1 MADATGQK
9 RTLFVRE
16 LADEVNK
23 EILYAAFVPFGN
35 ILSIDMPVDK
45 EKGTNR
51 GIAFIEFEDEE
62 DARHAIFNHNE
73 SELYG
78 RVIKV
83 AYSTKAHVKQAKSAH
98 IRHRAVWHDDPTF
111 GHDLRP
117 DDGELPEQQTQET
130 KEQNS

>member
-1 MADATGQK
+1 MSEAAGQK

-23 EILYAAFVPFGN
+23 EILYAAFLPFGN
-35 ILSIDMPVDK
+35 IINIDMPVDK

-51 GIAFIEFEDEE
+51 GIAFIEFEEEE
-62 DARHAIFNHNE
+62 DAKHAIFNHNE

-83 AYSTKAHVKQAKSAH
+83 AYSTKAHVKQVKAATV
-98 IRHRAVWHDDPTF
+98 RHRAVWHDDPTF
-111 GHDLRP
+111 GHELRP
-117 DDGELPEQQTQET
+117 DDEDPPKE
-130 KEQNS
+130 EQN

>member
-1 MADATGQK
+1 MADTSGQK

-23 EILYAAFVPFGN
+23 EILYAAFLPFGN
-35 ILSIDMPVDK
+35 ILHIDMPVDK

-62 DARHAIFNHNE
+62 DAKHAIFNHNE

-83 AYSTKAHVKQAKSAH
+83 AYSTKSHVKQARTAGV
-98 IRHRAVWHDDPTF
+98 RHRAVWHDDPTF

-117 DDGELPEQQTQET
+117 DDEDAPPAEQSKPEQQQ
-130 KEQNS
+130 Q

>member
-1 MADATGQK
+1 MSETAGQK

-16 LADEVNK
+16 LADEVTK
-23 EILYAAFVPFGN
+23 EILYAAFLPFGN

-51 GIAFIEFEDEE
+51 GIAFIEFENEE
-62 DARHAIFNHNE
+62 DARHAIFNQHE

-83 AYSTKAHVKQAKSAH
+83 AHSTKAHVKQVNAAGR
-98 IRHRAVWHDDPTF
+98 RHKAVWHDDPTF

-117 DDGELPEQQTQET
+117 DDEEPTDNKDKT
-130 KEQNS
+130 